1 MATTAK
7 RKRMTRKTIHAL
19 VAIIVGL
26 ALLLMV
32 LRSDDLDDTMLSG
45 KALLPNLKA
54 VANDVTEIRLRRP
67 AEDEAVTLLKRN
79 GKWVVGSRDDYAAD
93 LARLRQ
99 LIIAL
104 ADAEVVE
111 EKTSNPELYAKLSVG
126 DPEDGGTGTK
136 VSLTGSDFSYD
147 VILGNT
153 AQGKNRYARV
163 AGEATSYLVNQNP
176 ELPPSA
182 GDWLAPVIVDL
193 DAGDVR
199 RVVISHADD
208 ETITIEKT
216 EKEQTDFDVSEVP
229 EGRELSYAT
238 VGNGIAGA
246 LAKLEL
252 DDVRIRVEAPA
263 VTTTVYE
270 TWNGLRVTA
279 DIVSDEETSWI
290 SLSAELANGESGAS
304 EKAAEIN
311 ERVSGWQ
318 YRIADHKKNLL
329 TRRWDDILRSTEE

>member
-1 MATTAK
+1 
-7 RKRMTRKTIHAL
+7 MTKKTIHAL
-19 VAIIVGL
+19 VAIIFGL
-26 ALLLMV
+26 ALLLLV
-32 LRSDDLDDTMLSG
+32 LRSDDLDDTMRSG
-45 KALLPNLKA
+45 KPLLPDLKA
-54 VANDVTEIRLRRP
+54 VANDITEIRLTRP

-79 GKWVVGSRDDYAAD
+79 GKWVVGSRNDYAAD

-126 DPEDGGTGTK
+126 DPEQGGDGTK
-136 VSLTGSDFSYD
+136 VSLTGSGFSYD

-163 AGEATSYLVNQNP
+163 AGETASYLVNQNP
-176 ELPPSA
+176 ELPDSA
-182 GDWLAPVIVDL
+182 GDWLAPDIVDVG
-193 DAGDVR
+193 ASDVW
-199 RVVISHADD
+199 RVVIAHADG
-208 ETITIEKT
+208 ETITVEKSDQ
-216 EKEQTDFDVSEVP
+216 EQTDFDVSGVP

-252 DDVRIRVEAPA
+252 DDVRVRVDAPA
-263 VTTTVYE
+263 VTTTAYE
-270 TWNGLRVTA
+270 TWDGLKVTA

-290 SLSAELANGESGAS
+290 SFSAELANEESGAS
-304 EKAAEIN
+304 ETVAEIN

-318 YRIADHKKNLL
+318 YRIADYKKSLL
-329 TRRWDDILRSTEE
+329 TRRWDDILKSTEE